1 MLHVYHMMYQQLT
14 DVQKGMIIGAY
25 LALKSIRAVSDLLKF
40 SRRTV
45 QRWIHRY
52 EQDNTVVRKF
62 GSGRPW
68 RQH

>member
-1 MLHVYHMMYQQLT
+1 MCSH
-14 DVQKGMIIGAY
+14 DVSAVNGCPERHDIGAY